1 MFRGMNVRQIVMDCI
16 CIALCVLTVAA
27 VLILYK
33 RLPDQLPQNFNAS
46 GEVTR
51 YGNKSVIFL
60 LLGVLVLIE
69 SSDIMFA
76 IDSVPAVLSVSRD
89 LFIVYTSN
97 IFAILGLRQ
106 LFFVIEHMQERFA
119 YVRYGVAVILIFT
132 GLKMVA
138 GIIDLHISTPVSIA
152 VIIGTL
158 VISIAASMIVSK
170 KKA

>member
-1 MFRGMNVRQIVMDCI
+1 MASYFVDEKFFTVENGKGM
-16 CIALCVLTVAA
+16 AT
-27 VLILYK
+27 
-33 RLPDQLPQNFNAS
+33 P
-46 GEVTR
+46 
-51 YGNKSVIFL
+51 

-69 SSDIMFA
+69 SSDILFA

-119 YVRYGVAVILIFT
+119 YVRYGVAAILIFT

-138 GIIDLHISTPVSIA
+138 GIIDIHISTVISIA
-152 VIIGTL
+152 VIVSVL
-158 VISIAASMIVSK
+158 AISIIVSMIISK
-170 KKA
+170 KKQQG